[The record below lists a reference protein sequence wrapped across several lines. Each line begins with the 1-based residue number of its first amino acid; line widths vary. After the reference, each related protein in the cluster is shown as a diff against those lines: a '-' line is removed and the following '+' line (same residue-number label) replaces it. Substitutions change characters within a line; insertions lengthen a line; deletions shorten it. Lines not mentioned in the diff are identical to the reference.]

1 VKITLKLS
9 SVTTEGSYVVY
20 RFQRY
25 EDVVHQETQPIVVMK
40 GTPIESLETIFNN
53 VFREVSRMHLS
64 EMGILT
70 LVLTEDENES
80 WPLSHRLRVGDVYT
94 LVFDESGIK
103 FTENT

>member
-9 SVTTEGSYVVY
+9 SVTTEGSHVIY

-25 EDVVHQETQPIVVMK
+25 EDVVQEPPQPIVVMK
-40 GTPIESLETIFNN
+40 GNPIESLETIFNN
-53 VFREVSRMHLS
+53 VFKEVSRMHLS

-70 LVLTEDENES
+70 IVLTEDENES

-103 FTENT
+103 FTEST

>member
-9 SVTTEGSYVVY
+9 SVTTEGSYVIY

-25 EDVVHQETQPIVVMK
+25 EDVVQEHTQPIVVMK
-40 GTPIESLETIFNN
+40 GNPIESLETILNSMFK
-53 VFREVSRMHLS
+53 EVSRMHLS

-70 LVLTEDENES
+70 IVLTEDENES